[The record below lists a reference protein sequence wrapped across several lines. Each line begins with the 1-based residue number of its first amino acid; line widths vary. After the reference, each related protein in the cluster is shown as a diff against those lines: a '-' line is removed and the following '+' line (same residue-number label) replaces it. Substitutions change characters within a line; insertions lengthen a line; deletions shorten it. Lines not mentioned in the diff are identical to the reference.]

1 MEQEQQIPSE
11 DFNLAERY
19 LLGEMNADETVAFA
33 LRLEQD
39 AALKTMVDEL
49 AITIA
54 GIQQAAMK
62 SRLDEY
68 HTAFNQHT
76 NRITNKP
83 KTNSIN
89 RWLSAA
95 AVLLLAVGLSWWAF
109 IREDK
114 NEALYSKYYSKE
126 PGLVS
131 AMSSTDNYK
140 FDRAMVDYKTG
151 NYDAAIKAW
160 ETLLKN
166 NPASDTLNYFIGSAW
181 LAKNDESRAQ
191 PYLQK
196 TSDNNSSYFRE
207 DANWYLGL
215 ILAKEGKVDEAINLI
230 GKSSHPDKEK
240 LLEQLRTK

>member
-11 DFNLAERY
+11 DFNVAERY

-33 LRLEQD
+33 QRLEQD
-39 AALKTMVDEL
+39 AALKTMVDGL
-49 AITIA
+49 TISIA

-68 HTAFNQHT
+68 HSTLGQNT
-76 NRITNKP
+76 NGSSRKP
-83 KTNSIN
+83 KSTSIN
-89 RWLSAA
+89 SWLSAA
-95 AVLLLAVGLSWWAF
+95 AVLLLAIGLGWWTF

-131 AMSSTDNYK
+131 AMSSTDNYR

-160 ETLLKN
+160 ETLLKA

-181 LAKNDESRAQ
+181 LAKNDESRAK

-215 ILAKEGKVDEAINLI
+215 ILVKEGRADEAINLI